1 MARSSSSMLR
11 TLPGSGSSA
20 PILEVVLASDV
31 DVSSAEAVSLEV
43 SRVLKEESLISQGLL
58 RRVPVETGGMVL
70 GDFDEIG
77 DDVDSGGDSGDS
89 VPIFVKG
96 RTTSTDY
103 DKWSV
108 FKGNDNSDD
117 DEASGDYQDYQG
129 GEDSFAHVKP
139 PPPPPP
145 PTVTVPVTEEERRR
159 EAARAQAATNA
170 AVARDEGNALYK
182 KQLYEKADERYTHGL
197 RNLPS
202 AVLFANRAQTRLK
215 LNKLNHALKDAH
227 AAVRMDKTYVNAY
240 VKRAHV
246 LRAMGKP
253 NQARSDVAKALEF
266 AQGEKERNQLTALA
280 ETLTQEA
287 KHADSVAQLARA
299 KEEAQAAA
307 LTTGEGALLVQLE
320 SVVKTIASSNFEA
333 NPIKANIDQIS
344 SLLETSDARRSY
356 FIENLHGLDVL
367 HDAFRED
374 NAAVLRLLALTV
386 SQIEEG
392 ENGYDAEKSV
402 AAARIRRKTLVTHDS
417 WLSTLVACV
426 RDRRLAVIVASVELL
441 CDVLED
447 GEGSK
452 RVVQLLLQEQHL
464 ESVCLMAARGPA
476 HLHERAATMM
486 RLAVAGTDVHTP
498 RIAPKPVLV
507 KLAGFADSVAEMLI
521 RCTGSESDS
530 APIDGVAMATAA
542 LIAEYRQHHDAET
555 PPPLAKALATA
566 NVAGG
571 LLPLIAKCTSMCPV
585 VMTTELDGG
594 IDMVFRDVG
603 RISDEDATTL
613 RSLLHLVN
621 LLCGV
626 TATAGIRK
634 SEERRIA
641 WSSPFSARLDQHDA
655 WLILVPLLHRRAPQ
669 AVLDELV
676 LLLDTCAAAI
686 QNVAAALVAV
696 GATEPLM
703 DICRCELATVA
714 RDALVTIMA
723 RVAEVS
729 DAQKIMLAS
738 PEGVFDILNMLG
750 ASPTDSQIA
759 GVCHTVNSLVVGG
772 SAANAAAFEVLSRN
786 APALKRIVDA
796 WYQARELSVAKDN
809 AEALLRRVLREEVA
823 SDTLSSAMT
832 EGQVARL
839 VNDLRT
845 YRNKVTGEEDKAKAA
860 GADGSFKV
868 K

>member
-1 MARSSSSMLR
+1 MARTSSSTLR
-11 TLPGSGSSA
+11 TLPGSGSGA

-43 SRVLKEESLISQGLL
+43 SKVLREESLISQGRL
-58 RRVPVETGGMVL
+58 RRIPVPVPASL
-70 GDFDEIG
+70 GDDGDEIG
-77 DDVDSGGDSGDS
+77 DVDDDSGGDSGDS

-96 RTTSTDY
+96 RTTATDY

-145 PTVTVPVTEEERRR
+145 TVTVPVTEEERRR

-170 AVARDEGNALYK
+170 AVARDEGNASYK

-202 AVLFANRAQTRLK
+202 AALFANRAQTRLK

-287 KHADSVAQLARA
+287 KYADSVAQLARA

-333 NPIKANIDQIS
+333 NPIKANLDQIS

-392 ENGYDAEKSV
+392 
-402 AAARIRRKTLVTHDS
+402 
-417 WLSTLVACV
+417 
-426 RDRRLAVIVASVELL
+426 
-441 CDVLED
+441 
-447 GEGSK
+447 
-452 RVVQLLLQEQHL
+452 
-464 ESVCLMAARGPA
+464 
-476 HLHERAATMM
+476 
-486 RLAVAGTDVHTP
+486 
-498 RIAPKPVLV
+498 
-507 KLAGFADSVAEMLI
+507 
-521 RCTGSESDS
+521 
-530 APIDGVAMATAA
+530 
-542 LIAEYRQHHDAET
+542 
-555 PPPLAKALATA
+555 
-566 NVAGG
+566 
-571 LLPLIAKCTSMCPV
+571 
-585 VMTTELDGG
+585 
-594 IDMVFRDVG
+594 
-603 RISDEDATTL
+603 
-613 RSLLHLVN
+613 
-621 LLCGV
+621 
-626 TATAGIRK
+626 
-634 SEERRIA
+634 
-641 WSSPFSARLDQHDA
+641 
-655 WLILVPLLHRRAPQ
+655 
-669 AVLDELV
+669 
-676 LLLDTCAAAI
+676 
-686 QNVAAALVAV
+686 
-696 GATEPLM
+696 
-703 DICRCELATVA
+703 
-714 RDALVTIMA
+714 
-723 RVAEVS
+723 
-729 DAQKIMLAS
+729 
-738 PEGVFDILNMLG
+738 
-750 ASPTDSQIA
+750 
-759 GVCHTVNSLVVGG
+759 
-772 SAANAAAFEVLSRN
+772 
-786 APALKRIVDA
+786 
-796 WYQARELSVAKDN
+796 
-809 AEALLRRVLREEVA
+809 
-823 SDTLSSAMT
+823 
-832 EGQVARL
+832 
-839 VNDLRT
+839 
-845 YRNKVTGEEDKAKAA
+845 
-860 GADGSFKV
+860 
-868 K
+868 